1 MPRTHFGRGVY
12 IAETVDFFGDY
23 RGDSS
28 LGMKIAAPRY
38 HAKETSQNETSSCA
52 KREPLGLELRTNCP
66 PTEVVAL
73 VCRGLSNK
81 EIARELR
88 LSEGTTKVHVHNILV
103 KTGFRS
109 RTEIMFA
116 ATRLTA

>member
-1 MPRTHFGRGVY
+1 MRHLL
-12 IAETVDFFGDY
+12 A
-23 RGDSS
+23 
-28 LGMKIAAPRY
+28 
-38 HAKETSQNETSSCA
+38 QNASRLDWRCVLTA
-52 KREPLGLELRTNCP
+52 RQQ
-66 PTEVVAL
+66 EVVAL

-109 RTEIMFA
+109 RTEIIFA
-116 ATRLTA
+116 ATRAAGPALSA

>member
-1 MPRTHFGRGVY
+1 MRPLL
-12 IAETVDFFGDY
+12 A
-23 RGDSS
+23 
-28 LGMKIAAPRY
+28 
-38 HAKETSQNETSSCA
+38 QNVSRLDWSCVLTA
-52 KREPLGLELRTNCP
+52 RQQ
-66 PTEVVAL
+66 EVVAL
-73 VCRGLSNK
+73 ICRGLSNK

-103 KTGFRS
+103 KTGFRR